1 MREPGP
7 RRGRLLW
14 LALLPLLL
22 ALGACANANLDA
34 RLAYLQQETARGLP
48 LGSSLSEAQ
57 AFFSARGATLL
68 CCVRMP
74 PQAERHYVLERRLG
88 QGFMREY
95 DVAVLVEFSPAG
107 RVASLSVQRW
117 GVGW

>member
-1 MREPGP
+1 MPTQTWTPAWPIGS
-7 RRGRLLW
+7 RRPP
-14 LALLPLLL
+14 A
-22 ALGACANANLDA
+22 A
-34 RLAYLQQETARGLP
+34 LP

-57 AFFSARGATLL
+57 AFFSARGTTLL

-95 DVAVLVEFSPAG
+95 DLAVLVEFSPAG
-107 RVASLSVQRW
+107 HVASLSVQRW